1 MDCGIQIFRR
11 EDIVKNVQERLTQE
25 RETGM
30 WGKPEY
36 QTGKQTPQDREL
48 ELISLEVAE
57 LGWKYMCDAML
68 LRNPQARNE
77 RMLRNHMQQNSQCH
91 EEMQG
96 EDGLNENI

>member
-48 ELISLEVAE
+48 ELISLK
-57 LGWKYMCDAML
+57 L
-68 LRNPQARNE
+68 
-77 RMLRNHMQQNSQCH
+77 QNLAGNICVTQCYSEIH
-91 EEMQG
+91 KPEMS
-96 EDGLNENI
+96 EC